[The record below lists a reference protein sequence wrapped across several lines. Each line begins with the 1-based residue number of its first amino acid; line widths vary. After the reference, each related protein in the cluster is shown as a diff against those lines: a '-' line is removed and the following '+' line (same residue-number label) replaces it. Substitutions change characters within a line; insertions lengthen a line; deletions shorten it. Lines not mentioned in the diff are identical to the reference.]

1 MDGYA
6 AMSVVGRVHLGA
18 GVGGYAPMQ
27 GWKGTQLRRSVT
39 GGHLCRGVPRATI

>member
-6 AMSVVGRVHLGA
+6 AVWVVGRVRLGA

-27 GWKGTQLRRSVT
+27 GWKRTQLRRSVT
-39 GGHLCRGVPRATI
+39 GGHLCGGVPRVTI